1 VASHCCGE
9 EALLSHLYGNEP
21 SGNASSAFSEFPFKD
36 EIHGKRFEDEEEV
49 ITEVKRWLRQRPAEW
64 YRGGTQALAS
74 RWCKAKDLEGYYFEK

>member
-21 SGNASSAFSEFPFKD
+21 SGNASSEFPLTD
-36 EIHGKRFEDEEEV
+36 AIRGKRFEDDEEV

-64 YRGGTQALAS
+64 FR
-74 RWCKAKDLEGYYFEK
+74 

>member
-21 SGNASSAFSEFPFKD
+21 SGNTSSASSEFPLKD
-36 EIHGKRFEDEEEV
+36 AIHRKRFEDDDEV

-64 YRGGTQALAS
+64 YLEGTQALAS
-74 RWCKAKDLEGYYFEK
+74 R